1 MESPNRQAVKLLRE
15 QRRRRKR
22 VAAFLC
28 LAGFVAVGTMMALR
42 MSGRAMNNEKLDC
55 VLSHNLPHQHSE
67 ECYYTPPGDG
77 AQKLLVCGTADFVVH
92 KHDPERCYDKSGNLV
107 CMLPEIEEHT
117 HTDECYQTQQV
128 LSCGLQEGD
137 GGHVHSDSC
146 YSPDLSA
153 EPVCGIEE
161 SVGHTHGEGCF
172 DEQGQLTCELEE
184 GEGHTH
190 DDSCFPKTISCG
202 LEEGSG
208 GHIHS
213 DACYSTE
220 AILTCGK
227 NEVHLHT
234 HTEECYLHTVDQLD
248 QNQDQLLADRGF
260 DISQMAI
267 MEISDQAPGEE
278 NRVLASNGEPVL
290 KCGETEVLEHVHDD
304 SCFTAVGPEGELL
317 SQLGSGSEDSG
328 MPGQRSA
335 VYQDATLRATAVYDG
350 EDFPEGARM
359 NVERVDE
366 SEGLRAKQQQLDGT
380 VDGMQLQALLKV
392 TVSGSDQELSEP
404 IRLSI
409 EPAGQAEVSAAA
421 WYNADGFEEQ
431 GVYVQ
436 NTVLEFELLNV
447 AKQENGS
454 YETKIAPGAVVGIAS
469 RPAAEESRQDEQSSS
484 GYETAE
490 PGNGQSG
497 EEPVLNISQA
507 FEYEDEDYMMVFHI
521 DGVAR
526 VKPGADTDVSAED
539 ADLRETEADP
549 EQETGPVQTSE
560 PEAFEDADQDGEG
573 DTGDASA
580 LNEDNGEDGGEPGD
594 NQAFDTVPTPVPT
607 QEPRAESES
616 QPLMGN
622 APVEKTVTIAGDVLR
637 ANVLDDPENPLGLKV
652 ERLAEDSPEYG
663 VYADNVKID
672 NTENDLPDMKV
683 MSYALYYKSMELDI
697 AQCTV
702 TLEVKASPSL
712 LRAAAKIVDSQG
724 AESGDQEA
732 PVAIAVMTAGS
743 VVQEDELETGEKVF
757 TTQEGGQQSAAPVAD
772 PQAQADELI
781 GSCIDSSLD
790 CSYSAAPLNE
800 HSDSVALTLQGSA
813 ADNSFVTI
821 SDANVPLAENSLYF
835 SAGVEDEAT
844 GEESAEGEAD
854 EDEAAADETIA
865 GDNETEDGDFGS
877 AVPQNRIGSVG
888 DINNLRT
895 ITFNDGE
902 NTFVVV
908 ATTAHNPKFNV
919 EYYAVLDKVKEYTK
933 SQINGL
939 PSNISDENE
948 RDREIKRLGYLP
960 VIDTRDVRN
969 EEDGSVTQER
979 GLPQN
984 GVTPQVTYLKVNS
997 NTVETEKRLTEIYD
1011 TMGDQTYFKRPSLP
1025 YFMPGDDVEESYDLK
1040 QIWVTRED
1048 GQTERY
1054 GKVTVTDKDGTY
1066 TPTDNSTAA
1075 ADIAFT
1081 NREDL
1086 NGKPGYIYVSDNCTI
1101 RLVFEPKTI
1110 SETTNVP
1117 TNFYDYDITD
1127 GKDKNDK
1134 YWVNEAW
1141 GHGKGIN
1148 SDDNYEKGEDG
1159 KIVGTQYA
1167 FGNGDSSI
1175 ITGLGDLRWNG
1186 NELNKANTNGKGYQ
1200 NCTFGLAIKAD
1211 GNTVTFANGVNAPDL
1226 FGEEVAK
1233 GKICY
1238 GREKGKNEL
1247 GFTQYGDTYTLD
1259 FAKVDGNSIGN
1270 LSLLGNVQNYKHVW
1284 TNNFWPMDAVSNN
1297 AKDPKY
1303 GNNQPQYW
1311 CYNGSGGTENR
1322 TFNKSDDGEDRNSFF
1337 GMNFSVE
1344 FTLTDG
1350 YTGPLEYLFFGDD
1363 DMWVFLDGQLVC
1375 DIGGVHSSVGEIV
1388 NLWDYV
1394 ERPAEGE
1401 EKTHRLDFFYT
1412 ERGAYGST
1420 CWMQYTLPSV
1430 QEVGQALTSGKY
1442 GSLTFEKL
1450 VNNQIMDGGL
1460 SGTDGKPGQDNT
1472 QETFLFSIKLTDDA
1486 GKPLSSG
1493 FKYLKYDAEG
1503 KLQSIPIYKDDGTID
1518 TSQDNGLIPGGGSE
1532 GEGEGEE
1539 GDGKGP
1545 ALFNGAYFTLK
1556 KGEKIEVPSL
1566 PRGTKYIIA
1575 EEGVLM
1581 EGVQPA
1587 YNRDTKQWEYTT
1599 KAKANQE
1606 HQYDYF
1612 VNGEKQATNVCEG
1625 VIPTDENANVEIE
1638 FANTYYSFEL
1648 PKTGGPGAHVFT
1660 AAGAIMLLCAGCLPV
1675 RRRKK

>member
-161 SVGHTHGEGCF
+161 SV
-172 DEQGQLTCELEE
+172 
-184 GEGHTH
+184 GHTH

-919 EYYAVLDKVKEYTK
+919 EYYAVLDKVSEFTNLPDNINEIQD
-933 SQINGL
+933 QIKK
-939 PSNISDENE
+939 DQ
-948 RDREIKRLGYLP
+948 EIKKAGFLP

-969 EEDGSVTQER
+969 EDGSVTEPR
-979 GLPQN
+979 ELPNN
-984 GVTPQVTYLKVNS
+984 GVNPLPYMTYLKVDS
-997 NTVETEKRLTEIYD
+997 NGKVITQKKMTEIY
-1011 TMGDQTYFKRPSLP
+1011 TKLEDQTYFKRPSLP
-1025 YFMPGDDVEESYDLK
+1025 YFMPGDDVEKSYDLK
-1040 QIWVTRED
+1040 QIWVTRE
-1048 GQTERY
+1048 GQQTAEIY
-1054 GKVTVTDKDGTY
+1054 GNVSVTDKDGEHE
-1066 TPTDNSTAA
+1066 PTNKGTAA

-1101 RLVFEPKTI
+1101 RLVFEPKSATKDVNTQFFDYNI
-1110 SETTNVP
+1110 SDGGHTTQS
-1117 TNFYDYDITD
+1117 D
-1127 GKDKNDK
+1127 GVVTMNTK
-1134 YWVNEAW
+1134 E
-1141 GHGKGIN
+1141 KGIN
-1148 SDDNYEKGEDG
+1148 SSGNYGVAGEK
-1159 KIVGTQYA
+1159 YA
-1167 FGNGDSSI
+1167 FGNANAG
-1175 ITGLGDLRWNG
+1175 TGLDNVKHNYNYINKG
-1186 NELNKANTNGKGYQ
+1186 NYDVDPTTKNKTYFAYMG
-1200 NCTFGLAIKAD
+1200 CSFGL
-1211 GNTVTFANGVNAPDL
+1211 VTKLDASNNLIFAENVVAPTGLFDKEKPANGSSAYSGTLSFDQV
-1226 FGEEVAK
+1226 
-1233 GKICY
+1233 
-1238 GREKGKNEL
+1238 
-1247 GFTQYGDTYTLD
+1247 GDTHTLVT
-1259 FAKVDGNSIGN
+1259 ASIGDTSVSN
-1270 LSLLGNVQNYKHVW
+1270 LDQLEHPQCGTTTHRHVW
-1284 TNNFWPMDAVSNN
+1284 TNSFWPMDNEV
-1297 AKDPKY
+1297 
-1303 GNNQPQYW
+1303 GNDIKFGAYSSQSKQKFNGA
-1311 CYNGSGGTENR
+1311 GSGSLPL
-1322 TFNKSDDGEDRNSFF
+1322 SDDGKDHNSYF

-1363 DMWVFLDGQLVC
+1363 DMWVFLDGELVC

-1394 ERPAEGE
+1394 KRPAEGNDE
-1401 EKTHRLDFFYT
+1401 THRLDFFYT
-1412 ERGAYGST
+1412 ERGASGST

-1430 QEVGQALTSGKY
+1430 REVGQALTSGKY

-1503 KLQSIPIYKDDGTID
+1503 KLQSIPIYNDDGTID

-1581 EGVQPA
+1581 EGDQPA

-1612 VNGEKQATNVCEG
+1612 VNGEKQATNVCKG